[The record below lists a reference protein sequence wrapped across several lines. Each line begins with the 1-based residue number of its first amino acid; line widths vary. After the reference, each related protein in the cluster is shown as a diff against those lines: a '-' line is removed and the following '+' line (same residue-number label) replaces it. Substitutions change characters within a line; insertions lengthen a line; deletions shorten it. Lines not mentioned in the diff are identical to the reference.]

1 MSVSEFFTLGG
12 KTTAC
17 RVFAVKGTTYNPKDG
32 LIMDWNC
39 YNMDATLLL
48 MLKYVQSAMM
58 LGSSVMVVTRVF
70 KATGLPTEEALKVL
84 VEKMGVPDSKARS
97 KIRDTQIVSSYW
109 IDHNIVKL
117 GCCDCQM
124 GLVKSSSCR
133 QLLLSRLLEMS
144 SKGLRC
150 LGLAYKDDLGELSG
164 YNAETHPAHKKLLDP
179 DPPREEVHK
188 AVNDCRRAGIKIMVI
203 TGDNKST
210 AEAVCREFSCFLM
223 KQIEILSQDGGKVFS
238 RAEPRHKQ
246 EIVMILKEMGEVV
259 AMTGDGVNDAPA
271 LKLADI
277 GVAMGITGTE
287 MIISVLYSAVAEG
300 RAIYNNMK
308 ALIRY
313 MISSNDGEV
322 ISIFLTAVLGIPE
335 CLIPWQLL
343 WVNLVTDGP
352 PATALGFNPTDVD
365 IMQKPPRKSN
375 DALIN
380 SWVFFRYMVN
390 TVLLSKGLSET
401 QPLNKGHYVHD
412 YQTDSG
418 VSGLHGSKCS
428 SRPGPGLG
436 RDSSQLNFGFQVI
449 IAKANVNIKDMAH
462 ARVASLM
469 RTIESLLTFNS
480 PMQSLICDH
489 REEFCALHEKVSS
502 LEVFLK
508 NFEKYNVFGEMTDF
522 EVEVKEVS
530 NADMDRIWKEST
542 KIQDKD
548 KQVSKESLVHDF
560 SSSTNDILKVKN
572 NMVVRDDQRERL
584 VEHLTRSYSGEP
596 KVIPIVGMEGI
607 GKTTLVNEVYN
618 DADAFDMND
627 EAELANMLQKSL
639 KGKRYLIVLDDIWKS
654 EAWDAVRICFP
665 SENKG
670 SRILLTT
677 RNTEVA
683 RCAGTENLSL
693 QMGFMDLDDSWN
705 LFKSTAFANEALP
718 YEFETVGKAIEDW
731 GSVAKDVKSFV
742 TNDHEERC
750 SRVLGC

>member
-97 KIRDTQIVSSYW
+97 KIRDTQIISSYW
-109 IDHNIVKL
+109 IDHNTVKL
-117 GCCDCQM
+117 DRST
-124 GLVKSSSCR
+124 VPIDESCR

-164 YNAETHPAHKKLLDP
+164 CNAETHPAHKKLLDP
-179 DPPREEVHK
+179 SCYCSIESDLVFVGVVGLRMSSDPPREEVHK

-210 AEAVCREFSCFLM
+210 GEAVCREFSCFLM
-223 KQIEILSQDGGKVFS
+223 VFS

-246 EIVMILKEMGEVV
+246 EIVRILKEMGEVI
-259 AMTGDGVNDAPA
+259 AMTGDGINDAPA

-277 GVAMGITGTE
+277 GVAMVAKE
-287 MIISVLYSAVAEG
+287 ASDMVLADDNFSTILSAVAEG

-390 TVLLSKGLSET
+390 
-401 QPLNKGHYVHD
+401 N
-412 YQTDSG
+412 
-418 VSGLHGSKCS
+418 
-428 SRPGPGLG
+428 
-436 RDSSQLNFGFQVI
+436 FQVGI
-449 IAKANVNIKDMAH
+449 FIVWYTQ
-462 ARVASLM
+462 ASFLG
-469 RTIESLLTFNS
+469 INL
-480 PMQSLICDH
+480 
-489 REEFCALHEKVSS
+489 VSD
-502 LEVFLK
+502 
-508 NFEKYNVFGEMTDF
+508 G
-522 EVEVKEVS
+522 
-530 NADMDRIWKEST
+530 
-542 KIQDKD
+542 
-548 KQVSKESLVHDF
+548 H
-560 SSSTNDILKVKN
+560 
-572 NMVVRDDQRERL
+572 RL
-584 VEHLTRSYSGEP
+584 VELSQLRNWGEGSEWPNLTVSPFKAVNALTLSLSVLVAIEMFNSLNALSEDNSLIKMPPWRNPWLLVSMSASFGLHSLILYVPSLADIFG
-596 KVIPIVGMEGI
+596 IVPLSLNEWL
-607 GKTTLVNEVYN
+607 LV
-618 DADAFDMND
+618 
-627 EAELANMLQKSL
+627 
-639 KGKRYLIVLDDIWKS
+639 
-654 EAWDAVRICFP
+654 
-665 SENKG
+665 
-670 SRILLTT
+670 ILLSAPVILID
-677 RNTEVA
+677 EVLKLVW
-683 RCAGTENLSL
+683 RRRRRTKL
-693 QMGFMDLDDSWN
+693 
-705 LFKSTAFANEALP
+705 
-718 YEFETVGKAIEDW
+718 KA
-731 GSVAKDVKSFV
+731 A
-742 TNDHEERC
+742 
-750 SRVLGC
+750 